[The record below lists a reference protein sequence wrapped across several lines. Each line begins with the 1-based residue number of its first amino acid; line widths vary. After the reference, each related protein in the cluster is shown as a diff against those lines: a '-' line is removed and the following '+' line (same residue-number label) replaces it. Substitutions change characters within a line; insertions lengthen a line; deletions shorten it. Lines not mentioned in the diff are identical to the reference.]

1 VLAAALDCVAFNSKD
16 SPAAAAS
23 NSTALSC
30 FTFQYEKIFIIT
42 APDRHL
48 CISLSPKW
56 QQPIS
61 ALLLRTGTSDAHESA
76 LAARHGPNEF
86 IVEIPTFAEVCF
98 GLKVNWQALLV
109 TRLQLAKEHARAP
122 FFVFQ
127 MFCCALWSLE
137 DNFVYRFSSQVRL
150 AVPMF

>member
-1 VLAAALDCVAFNSKD
+1 MDSVAFKSKNPP
-16 SPAAAAS
+16 PAAAGGAAAAP
-23 NSTALSC
+23 NTPALPC

-42 APDRHL
+42 SPDGHL

-61 ALLLRTGTSDAHESA
+61 SLMLRTGTSDPHESA

-86 IVEIPTFAEVCF
+86 IVEIPTFAEVCQRWRR
-98 GLKVNWQALLV
+98 NWHALPLTLV
-109 TRLQLAKEHARAP
+109 QLAKEHARAP

-127 MFCCALWSLE
+127 MFCCALWSFE
-137 DNFVYRFSSQVRL
+137 DNFVYRL
-150 AVPMF
+150 AFNF